1 MIDHRSYIHLGRIPC
16 HRTQIPLYVNITV
29 KKEHSVLHLETIG
42 FQSTS
47 FELVK
52 GQISGSGFLYTL
64 LYKAECS
71 YVFAI

>member
-1 MIDHRSYIHLGRIPC
+1 MIDHRSYIRNLGRIPC

-42 FQSTS
+42 FQSAS

-52 GQISGSGFLYTL
+52 GPKSTL
-64 LYKAECS
+64 LLLDS
-71 YVFAI
+71 LDPNYVVVTFSD